1 MLNPF
6 QLMVLPCLL
15 GILVWVV
22 FQLIL
27 QTPPEWVVVED
38 DHCYSKSY
46 GYDYYIEIWRPARIS
61 EAQDLFINGKIAEAK
76 AIIAWI
82 NDIDRVNEL
91 EYLEV
96 VRSFDGN

>member
-15 GILVWVV
+15 GILIWVA

-38 DHCYSKSY
+38 DHCYTKSY
-46 GYDYYIEIWRPARIS
+46 GYNYYVEIWRPARIE
-61 EAQDLFINGKIAEAK
+61 EAQDLFINGKIEEAK
-76 AIIAWI
+76 EIIRWI
-82 NDIDRVNEL
+82 NDIDRVNRL
-91 EYLEV
+91 ESLEIA
-96 VRSFDGN
+96 RLE

>member
-6 QLMVLPCLL
+6 HLMILFCLL

-22 FQLIL
+22 LQLIL

-38 DHCYSKSY
+38 DHCYIKSY
-46 GYDYYIEIWRPARIS
+46 GYNYYVEIWRPARIS

>member
-38 DHCYSKSY
+38 DHCYIKSY
-46 GYDYYIEIWRPARIS
+46 GYNYYVEIWRPARIE
-61 EAQDLFINGKIAEAK
+61 EAQDLFISGKIEEAK
-76 AIIAWI
+76 EIIRWI
-82 NDIDRVNEL
+82 NSIDRVNGL
-91 EYLEV
+91 EYLET
-96 VRSFDGN
+96 VRRFQ

>member
-1 MLNPF
+1 MLNPL
-6 QLMVLPCLL
+6 QLMVLFCLL

-38 DHCYSKSY
+38 DHCYIKSY
-46 GYDYYIEIWRPARIS
+46 GYNYYVEIWRPARIS

-82 NDIDRVNEL
+82 NDIDRVNGL
-91 EYLEV
+91 ET
-96 VRSFDGN
+96 VRMV